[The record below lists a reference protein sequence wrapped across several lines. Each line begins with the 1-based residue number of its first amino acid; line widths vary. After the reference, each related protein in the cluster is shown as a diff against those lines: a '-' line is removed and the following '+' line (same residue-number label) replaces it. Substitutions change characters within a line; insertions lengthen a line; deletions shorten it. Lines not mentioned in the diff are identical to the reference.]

1 MTSETVRARQES
13 DRPEI
18 TVKVTYHPAQDR
30 IFFRSATRNKVIVK
44 GRRFGLT
51 RGFAQYA
58 IESMLD
64 GVSPILWVDT
74 VNTNIARYVDRYFIP
89 VLRQIPA
96 NVWDW
101 RSSKK
106 ELRIG
111 ESVCDLRSADIPE
124 NIEGFG
130 YKLIILNEAGIILK
144 DEYLWHNTLRP
155 MMIDFNSPILAGG
168 TPKGK
173 NLFYRLYNKGL
184 ADEADWESFHFTTY
198 DNPFLRKE
206 DVDNIAKDMPDLVR
220 RQEIMAEFLE
230 DEAAVFRGVEACVGG
245 ELADPE
251 PGRSYVAGL
260 DLAKHADWTV
270 LAIMDEETRHV
281 VWFGRMQKRDWP
293 YQKDWIEGHVRRYN
307 RAKVCIDATAI
318 GDVVADDLKNRGLH
332 VVPFVFTARD
342 KRQLIEGLALDIE
355 QRAISYPAIPE
366 LLKELK
372 LFEIEVSST
381 GNFRYNAPE
390 GFHDDC
396 VISLALAAWGTRRV
410 ATPGFFFV

>member
-74 VNTNIARYVDRYFIP
+74 VNTNIARYVDRYFVP

-184 ADEADWESFHFTTY
+184 ADEADW
-198 DNPFLRKE
+198 
-206 DVDNIAKDMPDLVR
+206 
-220 RQEIMAEFLE
+220 
-230 DEAAVFRGVEACVGG
+230 
-245 ELADPE
+245 
-251 PGRSYVAGL
+251 
-260 DLAKHADWTV
+260 
-270 LAIMDEETRHV
+270 
-281 VWFGRMQKRDWP
+281 
-293 YQKDWIEGHVRRYN
+293 
-307 RAKVCIDATAI
+307 
-318 GDVVADDLKNRGLH
+318 
-332 VVPFVFTARD
+332 
-342 KRQLIEGLALDIE
+342 
-355 QRAISYPAIPE
+355 
-366 LLKELK
+366 
-372 LFEIEVSST
+372 
-381 GNFRYNAPE
+381 
-390 GFHDDC
+390 
-396 VISLALAAWGTRRV
+396 
-410 ATPGFFFV
+410 